1 MSPKRHWAVLET
13 FLAIAAEEEVDPSIW
28 WVETRD
34 AAKHPTVHGTDLR
47 TATAKNYLVP
57 NVNCA
62 EVGNPGL

>member
-34 AAKHPTVHGTDLR
+34 AAKHPTVHGTAPQLR
-47 TATAKNYLVP
+47 GVWPQMPVVTS
-57 NVNCA
+57 
-62 EVGNPGL
+62 